1 MGLSEVQQVGLSRDE
16 AIAACKTDLNFFAS
30 VCLPEVYRFPF
41 PPIFVAVWQMLT
53 DDALKTSGQQR
64 IAIGLPRGFGKT
76 ILLKLYAV
84 WLTLFT
90 SRQFVLV
97 VCNTQPL
104 ASNFIADV
112 EDVLDSTNIKNL
124 FGDWR
129 IAMEMDN
136 AVQKKFTFRGRS
148 VTLAALGNGGSPR
161 GLNIKFVR
169 PDAIIMDDMQ
179 SREEAESPIVAMQIL
194 TWMLGTLMKANNK
207 FRCQFTFVG
216 NMYPFEGSI
225 LKKLKHNPAW
235 YSFIC
240 GAILADGQSIW
251 PELRSVEDILEELD
265 NDTSMGHP
273 EIFFSEVM
281 NDEEAGN
288 RAGIDIAKIGTYVE
302 PPEHLPSFP
311 ESGFIIIDPSVG
323 KKKNDAVAIG
333 AILIFDGV
341 PVLWDLRVGPFNPM
355 EQIVKSF
362 ELAMLY
368 GIESILVESVAYQA
382 TLCFWMNYVMEQRGI
397 RGFKSKEI
405 YPGMN
410 TKNSRII
417 SMLKDLTA
425 PKPQCLV
432 HPRVKTQFVYQV
444 SHFNPARTK
453 NIDDILDLLAYA
465 RPAMVQ
471 YGAALLLPI
480 NAAEISPQSA
490 FADTLEI
497 AF

>member
-1 MGLSEVQQVGLSRDE
+1 MSETTQVGLSRDQV
-16 AIAACKTDLNFFAS
+16 IARCKTDLNFFAAI
-30 VCLPEVYRFPF
+30 CLPDVYRFPF

-53 DDALKTSGQQR
+53 DDAMKDSGQQR

-76 ILLKLYAV
+76 ILLKLYAA
-84 WLTLFT
+84 WLNLYTT
-90 SRQFVLV
+90 RQFILV

-112 EDVLDSTNIKNL
+112 EDILDSPNIKRIW
-124 FGDWR
+124 GDWR
-129 IAMEMDN
+129 LAMEMDN
-136 AVQKKFTFRGRS
+136 AVQKKYTFCGRS
-148 VTLAALGNGGSPR
+148 ITMAALGNGGSPR

-179 SREEAESPIVAMQIL
+179 SREEAESPVIASQLL

-235 YSFIC
+235 YTFIC

-281 NDEEAGN
+281 NDEDAGN
-288 RAGIDIAKIGTYVE
+288 KAGVDLSKIAVWEE
-302 PPEHLPSFP
+302 PPEHMPVHP
-311 ESGFIIIDPSVG
+311 ESGFVIIDPSVG

-333 AILIFDGV
+333 AVLFFDGK
-341 PVLWDLRVGPFNPM
+341 PVLWDIAVDAFNPM
-355 EQIVKSF
+355 QQISESF
-362 ELAMLY
+362 RLAMLY
-368 GIESILVESVAYQA
+368 GISVVLIESVAYQA
-382 TLCFWMNYVMEQRGI
+382 TLAFWMQYFMLQRGLS
-397 RGFKSKEI
+397 GLKALEI

-410 TKNSRII
+410 SKNSRILE
-417 SMLKDLTA
+417 MLKQLTA
-425 PKPQCLV
+425 PTPQLYI
-432 HPRVKTQFVYQV
+432 HPRVKTRFIYQV
-444 SHFNPARTK
+444 SHFNPIKTR
-453 NIDDILDLLAYA
+453 NVDDVLDLAAYA
-465 RPAMVQ
+465 YPAKAQ
-471 YGAALLLPI
+471 FGAALLLPLE
-480 NAAEISPQSA
+480 ALSVQTKSA
-490 FADTLEI
+490 FGDELEV